1 MSTNSTIESVGRF
14 EDSRCF
20 QLRALPLCLNE
31 PLISCEL
38 RKNSLISI
46 DHGSR
51 PDHLQLLDYALLRM
65 NINSRRKRLKR
76 IKTAL
81 HNANPTFSDA
91 IKRSFKH
98 TEANTK
104 QNNST
109 NAGKGTKRHNLAG
122 PHQIVVKESIEQAN
136 TPDLRRMHC
145 GTNRKICVL
154 IKYTSYLVESRY
166 TNAAE
171 ALRKE
176 AIQPNT
182 SLSVFA
188 IDSHH
193 ACSNA
198 TVHFAQTLTELTLNL
213 VSGGD
218 FRRKPEI
225 KTSPSPISTMDLLS
239 GGNRIEIF
247 CTKTRQITPGQKF
260 TSTRIRSPSQHGSH
274 HWESC
279 LIG

>member
-65 NINSRRKRLKR
+65 NINSRLKRLKR

-109 NAGKGTKRHNLAG
+109 NAGKGTKRHSLAG
-122 PHQIVVKESIEQAN
+122 PRQINCCERI
-136 TPDLRRMHC
+136 DR
-145 GTNRKICVL
+145 
-154 IKYTSYLVESRY
+154 TSEYARPS
-166 TNAAE
+166 TNAVRNE
-171 ALRKE
+171 QKDMC
-176 AIQPNT
+176 
-182 SLSVFA
+182 
-188 IDSHH
+188 IDQVYKLFSRV
-193 ACSNA
+193 
-198 TVHFAQTLTELTLNL
+198 T
-213 VSGGD
+213 
-218 FRRKPEI
+218 I
-225 KTSPSPISTMDLLS
+225 Y
-239 GGNRIEIF
+239 
-247 CTKTRQITPGQKF
+247 
-260 TSTRIRSPSQHGSH
+260 
-274 HWESC
+274 
-279 LIG
+279 